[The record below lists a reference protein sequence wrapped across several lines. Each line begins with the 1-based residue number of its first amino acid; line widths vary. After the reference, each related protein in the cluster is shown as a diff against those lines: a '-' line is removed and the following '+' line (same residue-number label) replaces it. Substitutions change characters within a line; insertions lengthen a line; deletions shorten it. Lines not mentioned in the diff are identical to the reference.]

1 MIGTLINVGTVLVGG
16 TLGLMLGSR
25 LPERIRE
32 TLMNGIGLVT
42 LVIGVQMALSTK
54 NILYVL
60 GSVLLGGLIGEA
72 LRLDDRLQSLASR
85 LESRV
90 VGKNEGGLFARA
102 FITASLVFC
111 VGPMT
116 ILGSFFD
123 GLNGNFQ
130 LLAAKSI
137 LDGFAALAFASS
149 LGFGVLFSIITI
161 LLYQG
166 GLTLGAGLLKP
177 LLTDAMISEMTAVGG
192 VLMLAIGLGLLDLK
206 RIRVAN
212 LLPGLIIAPV
222 LVELVHRVV
231 G

>member
-25 LPERIRE
+25 VPERIRE

-90 VGKNEGGLFARA
+90 VGKNEEGLFARA

-212 LLPGLIIAPV
+212 FLPGLIIAPV

>member
-25 LPERIRE
+25 LPERTRE
-32 TLMNGIGLVT
+32 TLMNGLGLVT
-42 LVIGVQMALSTK
+42 MVIGIQMALSTK
-54 NILYVL
+54 NMLYVL
-60 GSVLLGGLIGEA
+60 GSVLIGGLIGEA
-72 LRLDDRLQSLASR
+72 LRLDDRLQSLAAW

-90 VGKNEGGLFARA
+90 LGKSQDGLFARA

-123 GLNGNFQ
+123 GLNGNFE

-161 LLYQG
+161 LIYQG

-177 LLTDAMISEMTAVGG
+177 LLTDAMITEMTAVGG

-206 RIRVAN
+206 KIRVAN
-212 LLPGLIIAPV
+212 LLPGLVIAPV
-222 LVELVHRVV
+222 LVELVHRMV